1 MFLHRKFPR
10 KKHKQN
16 NNATQIERVVRAYL
30 RAKCRVDR
38 PTHAN
43 KWTPEG
49 VVFSSANKK
58 KRKKEKKQ
66 ERTSNESRSDRPILS
81 RPSKSKKKKKLQF
94 RTPSSLW
101 GTLGVELRGSAGA
114 EREREREIARQPE
127 AAKTSDER
135 RLNGARCCS
144 EIEDGHRRPADAQTP
159 TPTSISPSLH
169 MCIHAS
175 MHIYTCSIHISDLP
189 LHFHTVVIA

>member
-58 KRKKEKKQ
+58 REKEKKQ

-81 RPSKSKKKKKLQF
+81 RPSKSKKKKKA
-94 RTPSSLW
+94 PIPD
-101 GTLGVELRGSAGA
+101 TLLFVGDTRRRVTRIGGGG
-114 EREREREIARQPE
+114 ERERERESQTAGSCE
-127 AAKTSDER
+127 NKR
-135 RLNGARCCS
+135 RTTFEWGALLLGNR
-144 EIEDGHRRPADAQTP
+144 RRPPSTGRRTNTDADV
-159 TPTSISPSLH
+159 
-169 MCIHAS
+169 
-175 MHIYTCSIHISDLP
+175 DLA
-189 LHFHTVVIA
+189 VVAYVHPCFYAYLYMLDPYL